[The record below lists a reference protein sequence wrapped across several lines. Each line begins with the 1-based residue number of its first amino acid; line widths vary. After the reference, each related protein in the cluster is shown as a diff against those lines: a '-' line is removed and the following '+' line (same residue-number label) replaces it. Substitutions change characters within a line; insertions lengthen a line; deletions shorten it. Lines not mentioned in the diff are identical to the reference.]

1 MDVYSE
7 WVDACDAVAKDTAD
21 PTGDDDGITSYYEL
35 AAGNGR
41 RNSGM
46 QLDRHLVAAV
56 EGDDDDQGD
65 YQ

>member
-7 WVDACDAVAKDTAD
+7 WVDACDAVAKDSTD
-21 PTGDDDGITSYYEL
+21 PPGDDDGITSYHDL
-35 AAGNGR
+35 AAVNGR
-41 RNSGM
+41 RSSGM

>member
-21 PTGDDDGITSYYEL
+21 PAGDDDGITSYYDL

-41 RNSGM
+41 RSSGT

-56 EGDDDDQGD
+56 EGEEDDQGD

>member
-7 WVDACDAVAKDTAD
+7 WVDACDAVAKDPAD
-21 PTGDDDGITSYYEL
+21 PPGDDDGVPSYYDS
-35 AAGNGR
+35 AAVNGR
-41 RNSGM
+41 PSSGM